1 MDSKVISDKLANR
14 RNALTKA
21 GMTYYRFISREVNVV
36 GSNQKEYFKVSNH
49 GEGLQV
55 RVYGRENGNDTSFLM
70 YDRIFEPSNTREIR
84 LYGLGD
90 DDVFDIDENAKSRIK
105 MRIIG
110 GRGNDT
116 FNIRGNVKNL
126 IYDMNVEGNYIQHTS
141 HTKNRFSK
149 DPPVNSYSIL
159 GYKYNTSEFPRIL
172 IGANSDDGFI
182 LGAGFAKRT
191 YGFRNEPY
199 ATDQKFGLFHS
210 FNTGSYRFRYDGEF
224 NHITHNIDLLLKG
237 RVGVPEVNNFFGLGN
252 TTEISDEKNYDFYKT
267 QFKLTELQVLFR
279 QRVFERLQLIAGPY
293 YLHYSNKYS
302 QNADQILGD
311 PSSIHLDSNQ
321 VYTTKNYLGA
331 KLAMNFD
338 NTNNGVFPTRGVHWE
353 NEFVATAGLT
363 ETSKTFTKISSDM
376 TIYASLSDPAK
387 LIGVVSFGGSKIFN
401 KTFEF
406 FQATAIGNNNL
417 HGFRANRYLG
427 KSTLY
432 ASTELRYRLFNLKS
446 YIIPGPV
453 GLTGFYDI
461 GRVWLDGEDSK
472 RWHSAYGGG
481 LYFVPYNKFMIS
493 GSVGFS
499 GKENMF
505 TFVLGTKINLS
516 Y

>member
-1 MDSKVISDKLANR
+1 
-14 RNALTKA
+14 
-21 GMTYYRFISREVNVV
+21 
-36 GSNQKEYFKVSNH
+36 
-49 GEGLQV
+49 
-55 RVYGRENGNDTSFLM
+55 M
-70 YDRIFEPSNTREIR
+70 YDRTFESSTTREIR

-90 DDVFDIDENAKSRIK
+90 DDVFDIDENANSKIK
-105 MRIIG
+105 LRIIG
-110 GRGNDT
+110 GKGNDT

-141 HTKNRFSK
+141 HTRNRFSK

-159 GYKYNTSEFPRIL
+159 GYKYNTSEFPRIQF
-172 IGANSDDGFI
+172 GANSDDGFI
-182 LGAGFAKRT
+182 AGAGFSKRT
-191 YGFRNEPY
+191 YGFRNDPY
-199 ATDQKFGLFHS
+199 ATDQKFGAYYS
-210 FNTGSYRFRYDGEF
+210 FNTGSFRLKYDGEF

-237 RVGVPEVNNFFGLGN
+237 RVGLPEVNNFFGFGN
-252 TTEISDEKNYDFYKT
+252 TTTIADDKDYDFYKT
-267 QFKLTELQVLFR
+267 KFKLTELQVLFR
-279 QRVFERLQLIAGPY
+279 QRAFERLQLIAGPY
-293 YLHYSNKYS
+293 FLHYSNKYS
-302 QNADQILGD
+302 QNANKILGN
-311 PSSIHLDSNQ
+311 PSSIHLDSAN

-331 KLAMNFD
+331 KLAVYFD
-338 NTNNGVFPTRGVHWE
+338 NTNNEVFPTRGVHWE
-353 NEFVATAGLT
+353 NELLSVAGITK
-363 ETSKTFTKISSDM
+363 TSKTFTKISSDM

-387 LIGVVSFGGSKIFN
+387 LIGVVSLGGSRIFN
-401 KTFEF
+401 RSFEF
-406 FQATAIGNNNL
+406 FQAVAIGNNNL

-432 ASTELRYRLFNLKS
+432 SSMELRYRLFNLKS

-481 LYFVPYNKFMIS
+481 FYFIPYNKFMIS

>member
-1 MDSKVISDKLANR
+1 
-14 RNALTKA
+14 
-21 GMTYYRFISREVNVV
+21 
-36 GSNQKEYFKVSNH
+36 
-49 GEGLQV
+49 
-55 RVYGRENGNDTSFLM
+55 
-70 YDRIFEPSNTREIR
+70 
-84 LYGLGD
+84 
-90 DDVFDIDENAKSRIK
+90 
-105 MRIIG
+105 
-110 GRGNDT
+110 
-116 FNIRGNVKNL
+116 
-126 IYDMNVEGNYIQHTS
+126 
-141 HTKNRFSK
+141 
-149 DPPVNSYSIL
+149 
-159 GYKYNTSEFPRIL
+159 
-172 IGANSDDGFI
+172 
-182 LGAGFAKRT
+182 
-191 YGFRNEPY
+191 
-199 ATDQKFGLFHS
+199 
-210 FNTGSYRFRYDGEF
+210 
-224 NHITHNIDLLLKG
+224 
-237 RVGVPEVNNFFGLGN
+237 
-252 TTEISDEKNYDFYKT
+252 
-267 QFKLTELQVLFR
+267 
-279 QRVFERLQLIAGPY
+279 
-293 YLHYSNKYS
+293 
-302 QNADQILGD
+302 LGD
-311 PSSIHLDSNQ
+311 PSLIHLDSNQ
-321 VYTTKNYLGA
+321 VYTSKNYLGA
-331 KLAMNFD
+331 KLAMYFD

-406 FQATAIGNNNL
+406 FQAAAIGNNNL

-481 LYFVPYNKFMIS
+481 FYFVPYNKFMIS

-499 GKENMF
+499 SKENMF